1 MRLVGVRQCWVVY
14 IGSVQERSVAKAIAS
29 LVLVNLQYCRAD
41 CRVLIDH
48 LLDEHEHSAL
58 ESSAQMELKLR
69 QSFGEGNQNI
79 GGELLL
85 LDEHKMATLEE
96 SQLVLEGVSGWV
108 FYQSQ
113 NDGVKAIDEIFLFD
127 VESAAFTN
135 FNYLECAK

>member
-1 MRLVGVRQCWVVY
+1 
-14 IGSVQERSVAKAIAS
+14 
-29 LVLVNLQYCRAD
+29 
-41 CRVLIDH
+41 
-48 LLDEHEHSAL
+48 
-58 ESSAQMELKLR
+58 
-69 QSFGEGNQNI
+69 
-79 GGELLL
+79 
-85 LDEHKMATLEE
+85 MATLEE